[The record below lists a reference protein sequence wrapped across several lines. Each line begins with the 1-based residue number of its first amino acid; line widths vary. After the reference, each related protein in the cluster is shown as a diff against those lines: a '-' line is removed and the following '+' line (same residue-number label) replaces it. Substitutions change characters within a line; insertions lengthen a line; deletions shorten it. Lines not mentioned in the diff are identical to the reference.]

1 MAKSLEEALEKGIVL
16 IKFQSLKSRNIY
28 EREYTLDTKYMKNP
42 THIIRQSGDKLLCY
56 DIDFEKWE
64 DIDKE
69 TIIEWSKIV

>member
-1 MAKSLEEALEKGIVL
+1 
-16 IKFQSLKSRNIY
+16 
-28 EREYTLDTKYMKNP
+28 MKNP

>member
-28 EREYTLDTKYMKNP
+28 EREYTLDSKYMNNP
-42 THIIRQSGDKLLCY
+42 THIIKQSGDKILCY

-69 TIIEWSKIV
+69 TIIEWRAI